1 MNDSKSI
8 FCCLAQKII
17 NLSLNFKELYQNNIY
32 FREKKKTN
40 EKIFLILLGD
50 LGKEKKVNNQSISI
64 INCLKWKEIRTF
76 N

>member
-17 NLSLNFKELYQNNIY
+17 NLSLNFKELIYQNNIY
-32 FREKKKTN
+32 LKKKKTN

-50 LGKEKKVNNQSISI
+50 LGKEKKKLI
-64 INCLKWKEIRTF
+64 INQYHI
-76 N
+76 NH

>member
-17 NLSLNFKELYQNNIY
+17 NLSLNFKELIYKNNIY
-32 FREKKKTN
+32 LKKKTN

-50 LGKEKKVNNQSISI
+50 LGKDKKS
-64 INCLKWKEIRTF
+64 
-76 N
+76 